1 MARAARAVATADGS
15 VRQGLTA
22 DPNAESDHD
31 GNNRQA
37 IKGERETSMYERMR
51 ILGVVLAVMGIG
63 FIAGGAFAFVKTQEG
78 VASLAALSAA
88 QNVKLSYNEQGQL
101 VDRGETAGA
110 EAIMALLRDEWKY
123 PVSAAEL
130 DPNDP
135 VVNTASE
142 YMYQMATVTY
152 HTLHGTQTVVL
163 PEDVTAADG
172 TVYKA
177 GTYEFPVEGR
187 YWSDFNRANPIEA
200 KAREQAWTG
209 TAHALIAELGVGT
222 ATATALQLGLGIA
235 ALFAGFGFFALI
247 AGLGLVW
254 VARAATVEER
264 ERRVVLQPRAI
275 PA

>member
-1 MARAARAVATADGS
+1 
-15 VRQGLTA
+15 
-22 DPNAESDHD
+22 
-31 GNNRQA
+31 
-37 IKGERETSMYERMR
+37 MYGRMR
-51 ILGVVLAVMGIG
+51 ILGVVLAVMGMA
-63 FIAGGAFAFVKTQEG
+63 FLAGGAYAFVKTQQG
-78 VASLAALSAA
+78 VTSLAALSAA
-88 QNVKLSYNEQGQL
+88 QNVKLNYNEQGQL

-152 HTLHGTQTVVL
+152 HTLTGTQTVVL

-172 TVYKA
+172 TLYKA

-187 YWSDFNRANPIEA
+187 YWSEFNRANPIEA

-222 ATATALQLGLGIA
+222 VTATALELGLGIA
-235 ALFAGFGFFALI
+235 GLFAGIGFFALI

-254 VARAATVEER
+254 VARAATAEEH
-264 ERRVVLQPRAI
+264 ERMVVLNRRAVT
-275 PA
+275 A

>member
-1 MARAARAVATADGS
+1 
-15 VRQGLTA
+15 
-22 DPNAESDHD
+22 
-31 GNNRQA
+31 
-37 IKGERETSMYERMR
+37 MYGRMR

-63 FIAGGAFAFVKTQEG
+63 FLAGGAFAFIKTQEG
-78 VASLAALSAA
+78 VTSLQALSAA
-88 QNVKLSYNEQGQL
+88 QNVKLSYNEEGQL

-110 EAIMALLRDEWKY
+110 QAIMALLRDDWKY
-123 PVSAAEL
+123 PVNAAEL

-135 VVNTASE
+135 VVNTATE
-142 YMYQMATVTY
+142 YMYQMATISY

-177 GTYEFPVEGR
+177 GTYEFEVDGR
-187 YWSDFNRANPIEA
+187 YWSAFNRSNPIEA

-209 TAHALIAELGVGT
+209 TAHGLIANLGVGT

-235 ALFAGFGFFALI
+235 GIFAGIGLFALI
-247 AGLGLVW
+247 SGFGLVW
-254 VARAATVEER
+254 VSRAATAEER
-264 ERRVVLQPRAI
+264 APKLALQPRAV